1 MLGSP
6 AYELY
11 SSNTDAVFWKVSGQQ
26 QKKVV
31 MMEAALV
38 DDQSNES
45 CEQDF
50 PLHRCSRLK
59 ANQIFFPIGSLNRI

>member
-1 MLGSP
+1 
-6 AYELY
+6 
-11 SSNTDAVFWKVSGQQ
+11 
-26 QKKVV
+26 
-31 MMEAALV
+31 MEAALV